1 MKTEKIILNGNWNM
15 GYVSNEPYN
24 SEDVPKVEYFHFKN
38 AVPGYWEDMM
48 DAFRGCGLHVKLSY
62 NPSYTL
68 QRYPQVAYVPDMA
81 LPTILGCFAYSKSF
95 ELMSDEVDTEAYIY
109 CGGAH
114 NTTRVW
120 INGQFIGMHRGYS
133 SEFTIDIPRGVLVE
147 GINNIVLTV
156 SNNLQGGYMDRPVS
170 GCSSRAANECTGGIY
185 GDLELRFAPD
195 GLRNVRVSTSKECDC
210 FTVYAEGGLK
220 ADVTVKVFD
229 GDIAV
234 REGVIAANEGFVTF
248 STEGMKLW
256 SPDDPYRYTVVL
268 TTENQSVSRIFGLR
282 RLLSKGM
289 KLYLNGE
296 PFMFRGICE
305 HGYYPVTVHPSRDK
319 NYYRASLRKLKE
331 LGFNA
336 VRFHT
341 WVPVEEYMIAA
352 DELGM
357 LIEVETPNNTT
368 YEEWRD
374 IVKYTARY
382 TSVIMYSSGNEMV
395 IDEDYIEHLRACAE
409 LVHTMSDSL
418 FSPMSAMRGIEYVLS
433 GNVVDK
439 PFPHNPE
446 RLAVISE
453 FCDAYNTYS
462 RGATS
467 YRSVG
472 GDAHTLENDNKI
484 YNRPL
489 LSHEICINGTY
500 IDLSLEERYRG
511 TRIGDTE
518 LYSSVRRHLD
528 DKGLLDRAPKYYIN
542 SVEWQRRI
550 RKHCF
555 ERCRIVEN
563 FAGYDFL
570 GDIDHHWHTFGYCV
584 GMMNEFY
591 ELKPTETVEN
601 VLRYNNDAVLL
612 CDLPKCVNFNS
623 GDKADLPI
631 LVSNY
636 GETIEKATVS
646 VRISGEK
653 KVYLRREIKVG
664 EIKRGE
670 LKELCHI
677 SLTMPKVEKPEALK
691 LVATLGGGN
700 TDINNE
706 WELYLFPKVKANP
719 PSKKAQRAAGV
730 IFADDMTKDEL
741 IKNLA
746 AGKSVVLL
754 SAGPFA
760 RYDNSF
766 QISIAGRT
774 HGHLA
779 TVITDT
785 PFMRDFPH
793 SGFCSWQFFDMMME
807 SHTAGLDLPSAEFAP
822 IIEVASSYKN
832 ARREAMMFE
841 YRVGD
846 GKLFVSTLNLKES
859 DPAATWLKARIAEY
873 AMSDEFEPKVSL
885 TFDELGYLTS
895 LESEKSS
902 GNANNAQNMNDI
914 TMRQIKIKR

>member
-1 MKTEKIILNGNWNM
+1 MLKNKVVLNGDWNM
-15 GYVSNEPYN
+15 GYISNEPYR
-24 SEDVPKVEYFHFKN
+24 SHTLPMAEYFPIKD

-48 DAFRGCGLHVKLSY
+48 DKFRACGLHAKVSY
-62 NPSYTL
+62 NPNYTL
-68 QRYPQVAYVPDMA
+68 QRYPQVAYVPDMV
-81 LPTILGCFAYSKSF
+81 LPTVLGCFAYSRSF
-95 ELMSDEVDTEAYIY
+95 ELLPDMANEEAYIY

-120 INGQFIGMHRGYS
+120 INGQYIGIHRGYS
-133 SEFTIDIPRGVLVE
+133 SEFTIDIPSGVLVA
-147 GINNIVLTV
+147 GLNTIVLTV
-156 SNNLQGGYMDRPVS
+156 SNNLQGGYLDRPVS

-185 GDLELRFAPD
+185 GDLELRFAPE
-195 GLRNVRVSTSKECDC
+195 GLRDVRVSTSMECD
-210 FTVYAEGGLK
+210 TITIYAEGALK
-220 ADVTVKVFD
+220 SDVCVKVLD
-229 GDIAV
+229 GDAAV
-234 REGVIAANEGFVTF
+234 LEGIIKKDDGFV
-248 STEGMKLW
+248 SLCTEGMKLW
-256 SPDDPYRYTVVL
+256 STDDPYRYRVVL
-268 TTENQSVSRIFGLR
+268 STENQTVSRMFGVR
-282 RLLSKGM
+282 RLVSRGT

-305 HGYYPVTVHPSRDK
+305 HGYYPVTVHPPRDK

-331 LGFNA
+331 LGFNS

-341 WVPVEEYMIAA
+341 WVPAEEYMMAA

-368 YEEWRD
+368 YEEWCD

-395 IDEDYIEHLRACAE
+395 IDEEYIEHLRACAE
-409 LVHTMSDSL
+409 LVHTTSDSL

-433 GNVVDK
+433 GDTVDK
-439 PFPHNPE
+439 PFPHNPK
-446 RLAVISE
+446 RLSALSE

-462 RGATS
+462 RANTS

-472 GDAHTLENDNKI
+472 GDAHILEEANKI
-484 YNRPL
+484 YKKPL

-511 TRIGDTE
+511 TRIGETE

-528 DKGLLDRAPKYYIN
+528 DKGLLDRAPRYYIN

-612 CDLPKCVNFNS
+612 CDLPKCVNFNP
-623 GDKADLPI
+623 GDKIDLPI

-636 GETIEKATVS
+636 GAAIDKATVT

-653 KVYLRREIKVG
+653 KVYYRREIKVG

-670 LKELCHI
+670 LLELGRV
-677 SLTMPKVEKPEALK
+677 SFTMPKVDKPEALK
-691 LVATLGGGN
+691 LVATLGGSN

-706 WELYLFPKVKANP
+706 WELYLFPKVKANL
-719 PSKKAQRAAGV
+719 PSKKAQKAAGV
-730 IFADDMTKDEL
+730 IFAEDMSKDEL
-741 IKNLA
+741 IKNLS

-760 RYDNSF
+760 RFDNSF

-779 TVITDT
+779 TVIADT

-793 SGFCSWQFFDMMME
+793 SGFCGWQFYDMMME
-807 SHTAGLDLPSAEFAP
+807 SHTASLDLPKAEFAP
-822 IIEVASSYKN
+822 IIEAASSYKN

-841 YRVGD
+841 YKVGR

-859 DPAATWLKARIAEY
+859 DPAAMWIKARISEY
-873 AMSDEFEPKVSL
+873 AMSEEFDPAVSL
-885 TFDELGYLTS
+885 SFNELSYLTS
-895 LESEKSS
+895 IESEKST

-914 TMRQIKIKR
+914 TMRQIKIKK